1 MLLFIVAVLYLG
13 LPHVPA
19 FLSKV
24 KSYHH
29 DRRWLLHS
37 TTPTTAEKQVALI
50 RETVMGMKTGDIKKA
65 LINKGADT
73 RGLFDKADL
82 AALLIKI
89 ESSASVST
97 SSVGKVTSIP
107 IYDVPLGA
115 ATQTYVG
122 IDLMIKGEKM
132 RFMVGLFSFQLLFLP
147 ITHYYH
153 SFRFLCST
161 TGRWTLVL
169 P

>member
-1 MLLFIVAVLYLG
+1 MLLIIVAFVCLG

-19 FLSKV
+19 FLS
-24 KSYHH
+24 SYHH

-37 TTPTTAEKQVALI
+37 TTPTTAEKVELI
-50 RETVMGMKTGDIKKA
+50 RETVMAMKTGEIKKA

-89 ESSASVST
+89 ESSASVAT
-97 SSVGKVTSIP
+97 SSMGKVTSIP

-132 RFMVGLFSFQLLFLP
+132 RFMVRLFLFSASFP
-147 ITHYYH
+147 PYTHYYH
-153 SFRFLCST
+153 SFRTIFSFNY
-161 TGRWTLVL
+161 W
-169 P
+169 